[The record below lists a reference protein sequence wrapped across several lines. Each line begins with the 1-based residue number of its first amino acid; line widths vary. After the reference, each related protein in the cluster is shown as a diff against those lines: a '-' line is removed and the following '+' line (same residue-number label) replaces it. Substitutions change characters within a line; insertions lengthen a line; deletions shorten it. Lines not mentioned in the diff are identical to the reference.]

1 MIARGLRPARPQ
13 LGKTPAIP
21 EKMAARRFDLVP
33 GHAYDHPIQIIGRV
47 PVLGPVLFPGN
58 KRKRGIMHLRRVLA
72 LCVALTFFTSAV
84 PMLAQQRIDTSKQPK
99 RSKQEQQDIDTLL
112 KAVDTAAAG
121 QTVTSDIPVTWES
134 NHFVKG
140 QGGITYIPFT
150 LTVDRS
156 KLSSADA
163 AVYVR
168 VVNKGQA
175 APAPAPAADSK
186 DNKNNKAPAARVAY
200 PWDNI
205 NFVEVPSSG
214 KVARAMQLPAG
225 DYEVFIA
232 VKDKGVEQK
241 DQKNAPPAKV
251 GLLHRDL
258 TVPDFNKAELST
270 SSIIL
275 ARSVEPMT
283 TALKPEQQQEN
294 PYVFGPMRIVPS
306 EDGKFPKSAELNVV
320 FWIYGAGD
328 AAGGKPD
335 VQVDFNFYQK
345 QAGSEKYFN
354 KTAPQVLNATTL
366 PPEFSVAA
374 GHQLPG
380 SLVVPL
386 ATFPEGDYRLE
397 VKVTDKPSGKTLT
410 ENINF
415 SVAAS

>member
-1 MIARGLRPARPQ
+1 MQ
-13 LGKTPAIP
+13 
-21 EKMAARRFDLVP
+21 
-33 GHAYDHPIQIIGRV
+33 
-47 PVLGPVLFPGN
+47 
-58 KRKRGIMHLRRVLA
+58 LRRVLT
-72 LCVALTFFTSAV
+72 LCVALAFVSSVT

-99 RSKQEQQDIDTLL
+99 RSKAEQQDIDTLYH
-112 KAVDTAAAG
+112 AVDAAG
-121 QTVTSDIPVTWES
+121 AGQAITSDIPVTWDS

-150 LTVDRS
+150 LNIDRS
-156 KLSSADA
+156 KLASPGA
-163 AVYVR
+163 AIYVR

-175 APAPAPAADSK
+175 APAPAAAPVADSK
-186 DNKNNKAPAARVAY
+186 DKKDKDKAPAPIVRASY
-200 PWDNI
+200 PWDTI
-205 NFVEVPSSG
+205 NFIEVPENG

-225 DYEVFIA
+225 EYEVFIA
-232 VKDKGVEQK
+232 LKDKGVEQK
-241 DQKNAPPAKV
+241 SEPKNPPPPKM

-258 TVPDFNKAELST
+258 TVPDFNKPELTT

-275 ARSVEPMT
+275 AKSVEPMT
-283 TALKPEQQQEN
+283 TALKPEQQQDN

-306 EDGKFPKSAELNVV
+306 EDGKFGKASELNVV
-320 FWIYGAGD
+320 FWIYGA
-328 AAGGKPD
+328 AEATGGKPD

-345 QAGSEKYFN
+345 QAAGEKYFN
-354 KTAPQVLNATTL
+354 KTAPQLLNATTL

-386 ATFPEGDYRLE
+386 TSFPAGDYRLE

-415 SVAAS
+415 TVAAS